1 MSTAAPKPQRVSRKR
16 AWRALMIEGPTAAKD
31 GKTGADCPYNPN
43 GGPAERVLAR
53 MWVRGFSRARNVLAK
68 QDRATQAD

>member
-1 MSTAAPKPQRVSRKR
+1 
-16 AWRALMIEGPTAAKD
+16 MIEGPQAAKD

-53 MWVRGFSRARNVLAK
+53 MWVRGFARARNVLAK